1 MQTKK
6 QVFALAL
13 ALWALSACSQ
23 DKSDT
28 EVSAT
33 GGGETI
39 TFGLSVEVSVD
50 DAEARAI
57 NYKLGKKSNG
67 EIVPM
72 PEFTDGQEV
81 DVHTIIKS
89 NLSDIPAVAQTLK
102 WRYDAKKKKLVLKPN
117 SHNIPIEHFNDDNS
131 RKWYISGLI
140 GGALNGTQV
149 EFMGTRVLKGVD
161 GNVGDALASM
171 EVPYAFGWTE
181 LTITQKVKEEN
192 STSYRYVLSPSS
204 PQVKFQPLGSLLAV
218 KLGTAQKAGAYT
230 FTPRGFTI
238 SSNAWGDQG
247 TFNLDTAIPSSAPQL
262 TLPTWAEA
270 ACGIGMYYTFA
281 SGEEPGAIAHNQI
294 SDKTYYVWVMPHTN
308 LPSTAT
314 VVRVMMQGVS
324 SRPETETYKDYTN
337 TWFTDYAP
345 KASTG
350 GRGRVTQG
358 KVHPLT
364 ARVSHR
370 LSMPIEHVTEYNL
383 AGGTGLTYMISDKP
397 SEQPDGVL
405 GDLRFATSHRNDQS
419 GYYNWYKVLGRH
431 HNIYN
436 PDSRNLQTE
445 VDRVFGVNKYYVPTA
460 EEWNGV
466 YPTQISWGEGDDV
479 FGFSEFMSV
488 GSGSDKFKQI
498 YLSSYLDSLADPYVG
513 YSIRFIPPVAKSC
526 DAIFDTWYGRGPY
539 PLALDNSM
547 KCAYRFRYIGTLGAW
562 FPNYNRNLDTQIII
576 DVVYLGE
583 EASPTE
589 LSTISNDD
597 WWADR
602 LSEKRVITRTFPA
615 AGWVVAREGRS
626 PYLENRGSSVA
637 YWMYEDRLILNGE
650 DRAFVLAD
658 RYIVGNL
665 AYLPPRIGMPVR
677 LFEYRE

>member
-89 NLSDIPAVAQTLK
+89 NLSDVPAVAQTLK

-117 SHNIPIEHFNDDNS
+117 SHNIPIEHFNNDNS

-149 EFMGTRVLKGVD
+149 EFMGTRVVKGVD

-218 KLGTAQKAGAYT
+218 KLGTAQKAGPYT

-350 GRGRVTQG
+350 GRVTHG
-358 KVHPLT
+358 KVHLLT

-445 VDRVFGVNKYYVPTA
+445 IDRVFGVNKYYIPTA
-460 EEWNGV
+460 EEWIGV

-513 YSIRFIPPVAKSC
+513 YSIRFMSHVARSC
-526 DAIFDTWYGRGPY
+526 DVTYYSSWGRSDPY
-539 PLALDNSM
+539 PAALDNSM
-547 KCAYRFRYIGTLGAW
+547 KCAYRFRYIGTRDTW
-562 FPNYNRNLDTQIII
+562 DRNNSKQNLDNQIII

-615 AGWVVAREGRS
+615 AGRVRVGSWPPIFLESRGHRADYWAYDDREEQQ
-626 PYLENRGSSVA
+626 YMNYVYAE
-637 YWMYEDRLILNGE
+637 IL
-650 DRAFVLAD
+650 
-658 RYIVGNL
+658 YIGVSG
-665 AYLPPRIGMPVR
+665 YMEPRIGMPVR